1 MVEKEC
7 QSVWML
13 KKVQKRKSME
23 HFLYPAF
30 RDVLKVEGDRMRE
43 FVAKY
48 WAFNVQTPREKFINI
63 QYKTAKG
70 EEGTHNIF
78 FMCTESLLRR
88 RSQEARSGR
97 D

>member
-1 MVEKEC
+1 
-7 QSVWML
+7 ML

>member
-1 MVEKEC
+1 
-7 QSVWML
+7 
-13 KKVQKRKSME
+13 ME

-48 WAFNVQTPREKFINI
+48 WAFNVQTPKEKVINI

-70 EEGTHNIF
+70 E
-78 FMCTESLLRR
+78 
-88 RSQEARSGR
+88 
-97 D
+97 